1 MDASHAIDDAPQGYT
16 CEATDSNEPL
26 FSTLSLVIAYL
37 AAADRSTAL
46 ASVGAQCTN
55 AHTAT
60 AVAFISRVEDKLASN
75 SNIYTALHSYL
86 SVGLTLGVTEGC
98 HRRQG
103 AGSAVSER
111 VGEQSCRMR

>member
-16 CEATDSNEPL
+16 CEATDSNGPL